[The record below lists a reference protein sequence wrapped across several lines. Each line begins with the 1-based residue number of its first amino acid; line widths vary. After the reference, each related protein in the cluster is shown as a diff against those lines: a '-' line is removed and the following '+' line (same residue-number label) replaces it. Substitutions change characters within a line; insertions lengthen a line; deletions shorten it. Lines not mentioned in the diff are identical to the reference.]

1 MHELQVRIHEL
12 RVRIHDLRIPI
23 YAVKNHWT
31 NENSSKH
38 LQKFLIS

>member
-12 RVRIHDLRIPI
+12 RVRIHDLRVPI
-23 YAVKNHWT
+23 YEFKNHWT
-31 NENSSKH
+31 NENSSKQ